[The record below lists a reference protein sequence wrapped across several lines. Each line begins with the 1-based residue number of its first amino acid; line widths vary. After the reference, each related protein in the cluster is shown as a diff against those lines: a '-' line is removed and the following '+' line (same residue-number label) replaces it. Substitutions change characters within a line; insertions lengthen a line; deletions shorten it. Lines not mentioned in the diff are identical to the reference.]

1 MIGQKNNIE
10 LIKRL
15 NKENNLK
22 SFILIC
28 GTANSGKKELC
39 KEIAYILNYDYI
51 FIDNNIEAIREMLLE
66 AYNRNANRLFII
78 HNIENLNFRAQEL
91 LLKVSEETPKNCVI
105 IATTNNEYLIK
116 DTIKNRALKINI
128 ELYSKNE
135 LLEYSR
141 LKSIPIKPQ
150 FLLGNSIYSPSLIN
164 YFTTDILKVY
174 IAEVEKFINKINI
187 IRAGNALKAVEIFNI
202 KETDKKVIDFNKFI
216 LILLDYIREY
226 VPQNK
231 LVSELSTLI
240 LKIRNEYNI
249 NSISKEYLIKDFII
263 KYRQIGYKYGFNGI
277 TK

>member
-10 LIKRL
+10 LIKKL
-15 NKENNLK
+15 YKENNLK
-22 SFILIC
+22 SFILIS
-28 GTANSGKKELC
+28 GIANSGKKELC

-78 HNIENLNFRAQEL
+78 PNIENLNFRAQEL
-91 LLKVSEETPKNCVI
+91 LLKVSEETPKNCII
-105 IATTNNEYLIK
+105 IATVNNEYLIK
-116 DTIKNRALKINI
+116 DTIKNRAMKINV
-128 ELYSKNE
+128 ELYTKNE

-141 LKSIPIKPQ
+141 LKSIIIKPP

-164 YFTTDILKVY
+164 YFTVEILKVY
-174 IAEVEKFINKINI
+174 IEEVEKFINKINI

-202 KETDKKVIDFNKFI
+202 KETDKKIIDFNKFI
-216 LILLDYIREY
+216 LILLDYIRQY
-226 VPQNK
+226 VDNNK
-231 LVSELSTLI
+231 LISELSFLI

-249 NSISKEYLIKDFII
+249 NSINKEYLIKDFII
-263 KYRQIGYKYGFNGI
+263 KYRQIGNRYGFNGI